1 MTANLKPIMT
11 TREVAAALGLAE
23 KEVRRLAA
31 TGTFKRLRGCDKPM
45 KFAGH
50 AISQWLNGETK

>member
-1 MTANLKPIMT
+1 MT

-31 TGTFKRLRGCDKPM
+31 NGTFKRLRGCDKPM

-50 AISQWLNGETK
+50 AIAQWLNGETK